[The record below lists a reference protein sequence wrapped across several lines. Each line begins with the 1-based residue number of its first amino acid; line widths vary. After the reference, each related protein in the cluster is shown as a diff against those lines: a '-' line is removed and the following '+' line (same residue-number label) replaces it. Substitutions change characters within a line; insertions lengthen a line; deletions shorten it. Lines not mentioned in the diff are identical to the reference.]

1 LRILCID
8 DEPELRQLL
17 HDVLEVHH
25 HKVTVAPSG
34 REGLEMFRSNLRGRE
49 PYEIVITDLGMPDM
63 DGHHVARAVKAESPQ
78 TPVIMLTGWGTM
90 MKAEGETAPEVDAV
104 LSKPPR
110 IQELNALLY
119 RMSALIG
126 NPPPQQQRAA

>member
-1 LRILCID
+1 
-8 DEPELRQLL
+8 
-17 HDVLEVHH
+17 
-25 HKVTVAPSG
+25 
-34 REGLEMFRSNLRGRE
+34 MFRSNLRGRE